1 MKRALVLSLIV
12 LAASPLTAQNYSTE
26 DSLHRQVREDR
37 ERREA
42 AHERRK
48 QNARANAAEDRAAE
62 AEAIAEEA
70 LSIAR
75 QRPRVV
81 YVQPA
86 PPPPVPTPSA
96 VRESVMSPHQLDLA
110 HDRWERQQSAPD
122 FSFTRQPDG
131 RFLVSF
137 RGRPPLILS
146 AEETARILKSVTEAV
161 TDQPAPS
168 AP

>member
-1 MKRALVLSLIV
+1 MKRALVLFLIV
-12 LAASPLTAQNYSTE
+12 LAATPLTAQNYSTE

-42 AHERRK
+42 AQERRK

-62 AEAIAEEA
+62 AEATAEEA
-70 LSIAR
+70 LYLAQ
-75 QRPRVV
+75 QRTRVV

-86 PPPPVPTPSA
+86 APPMAPTPAA
-96 VRESVMSPHQLDLA
+96 VRESVMTPYQLALA
-110 HDRWERQQSAPD
+110 RDRWDRQQSAPD
-122 FSFTRQPDG
+122 FAFTRQADG

-137 RGRPPLILS
+137 RGRPPLLLS
-146 AEETARILKSVTEAV
+146 AEETARVLKNVTEAV

>member
-26 DSLHRQVREDR
+26 DSLHRQVREER

-42 AHERRK
+42 AHEQRK
-48 QNARANAAEDRAAE
+48 QNARATAAEDRAAE

-70 LSIAR
+70 LFLA
-75 QRPRVV
+75 QQKPRVI
-81 YVQPA
+81 YVKPT
-86 PPPPVPTPSA
+86 PLPVPIPSG
-96 VRESVMSPHQLDLA
+96 VRESVMSPHQLALVR
-110 HDRWERQQSAPD
+110 DRMQSAPD

-146 AEETARILKSVTEAV
+146 AEETAAVLKSVTLAV
-161 TDQPAPS
+161 TDRPVPS